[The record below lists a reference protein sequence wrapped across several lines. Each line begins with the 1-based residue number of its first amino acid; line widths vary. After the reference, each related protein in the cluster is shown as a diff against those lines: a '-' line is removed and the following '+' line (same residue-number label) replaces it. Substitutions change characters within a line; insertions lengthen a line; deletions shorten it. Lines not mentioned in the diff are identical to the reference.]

1 MVVHFARIDNT
12 KAYAKLPQCCYATW
26 SYRWLIAC
34 VGTPCRDNLH
44 KPDLFAFSL
53 HQMKELAMP
62 HYPALQLFALT
73 LVALFAKT
81 TLTSLLQIVSRFG
94 SRRFLLREDARL
106 VGIEAVSS
114 ESFFVQRCAKVWRN
128 DVENL
133 PLFLMLALTYVLLGA
148 SHADAVWLFSSYVV
162 IRYLHTIVYLRGL
175 QPLRTILYLSGM
187 AVCWMIAARVLV
199 KILA

>member
-1 MVVHFARIDNT
+1 
-12 KAYAKLPQCCYATW
+12 
-26 SYRWLIAC
+26 
-34 VGTPCRDNLH
+34 
-44 KPDLFAFSL
+44 LFAFPL
-53 HQMKELAMP
+53 HQLKELTMQ
-62 HYPALQLFALT
+62 HYPALQLFAFT

-106 VGIEAVSS
+106 IGIEAVSS

-187 AVCWMIAARVLV
+187 AVCWMIAARVLG